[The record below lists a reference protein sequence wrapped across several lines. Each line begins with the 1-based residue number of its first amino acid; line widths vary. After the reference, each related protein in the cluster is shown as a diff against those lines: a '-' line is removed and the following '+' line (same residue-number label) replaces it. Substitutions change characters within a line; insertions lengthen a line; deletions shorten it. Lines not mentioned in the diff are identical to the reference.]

1 MLCSLNWSAQKAFG
15 SERAV
20 DWKSAQLQDQS
31 ALLMMTNTNEA
42 GSISEVIG
50 RGRSIRISA

>member
-1 MLCSLNWSAQKAFG
+1 MLCSLKWSAQKAAG

-20 DWKSAQLQDQS
+20 DGKFAQFQDQS

-42 GSISEVIG
+42 ESISEVIG
-50 RGRSIRISA
+50 RGRSIRIST